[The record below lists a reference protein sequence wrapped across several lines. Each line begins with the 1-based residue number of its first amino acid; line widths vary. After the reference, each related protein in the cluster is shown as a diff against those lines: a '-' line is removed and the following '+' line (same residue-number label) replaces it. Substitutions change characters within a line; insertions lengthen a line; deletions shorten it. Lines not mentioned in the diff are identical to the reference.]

1 MANGFSSV
9 LEGSSAKELSNQ
21 GLYILPHVN
30 LTANTRGGA
39 PGGPKHRART
49 ATDGGPRLGARRT
62 AETASRFASLTCK
75 RAQGLLFF
83 GLLEGKKKKKT
94 PPQQRTENPALAL
107 SADYLT

>member
-9 LEGSSAKELSNQ
+9 LEGSSAKELPNQ
-21 GLYILPHVN
+21 GLYVLPHVN

-83 GLLEGKKKKKT
+83 GLWEGKKKKKKHLPSRELRT
-94 PPQQRTENPALAL
+94 PRWR
-107 SADYLT
+107 YLLIT